1 MEGNF
6 DVILTGELS
15 PGQELETVI
24 PRLASMFKSSEK
36 GIQQLLAR
44 APVAIKKQV
53 DSDTANKYRAAV
65 ERAGVVCVLEAQ
77 QPPGPVEPVSAP
89 EQPAQL
95 PVPEKSETVSTVDD
109 AIGSPAPVE
118 AVQGPAHDIYAP
130 PEAALEADYL
140 DSDELTEPQ
149 KVSAA
154 RSWSW
159 FLEGF
164 GSFKQNP
171 VSWMLIFVGW
181 MAGSVLLS
189 MIPVVQI
196 VLYIIAP
203 VVAGGLMMGCAAQ
216 LSGEDLK
223 FRHLFAGFSE
233 HGKKLA
239 IVGGIYLGSMILL
252 AVVAGFFGVLMAI
265 SMGGGFDTL
274 MSGFEGVGT
283 EPGSDQLSG
292 SLLEPGFGPIIMVII
307 LIILMVVFGTFAAAM
322 GLWFTPALIVFHD
335 LEIMEAIRL
344 SFRGC
349 LRNWLAFL
357 VYSIIW
363 ILLAIPAALTLG
375 LGFLVLGP
383 VFVASIY
390 FSYRDIYTA

>member
-15 PGQELETVI
+15 PGKELETVI
-24 PRLASMFKSSEK
+24 SRLASTFKSSEES
-36 GIQQLLAR
+36 IQQLLAR

-53 DSDTANKYRAAV
+53 DSYTANKFRAAV
-65 ERAGVVCVLEAQ
+65 ERAGAVCVLEAQ
-77 QPPGPVEPVSAP
+77 QRPGPVEPISAP

-118 AVQGPAHDIYAP
+118 TVQGPAHDIYAP

-203 VVAGGLMMGCAAQ
+203 MVAGGLMMGCAAQ

-239 IVGGIYLGSMILL
+239 IVGGIYLGAMILL

-265 SMGGGFDTL
+265 SMGGGFDAL

-283 EPGSDQLSG
+283 EPAA
-292 SLLEPGFGPIIMVII
+292 GPIFMVII
-307 LIILMVVFGTFAAAM
+307 LVILMVVFGTFAVAM

-335 LEIMEAIRL
+335 LEITEAIRL